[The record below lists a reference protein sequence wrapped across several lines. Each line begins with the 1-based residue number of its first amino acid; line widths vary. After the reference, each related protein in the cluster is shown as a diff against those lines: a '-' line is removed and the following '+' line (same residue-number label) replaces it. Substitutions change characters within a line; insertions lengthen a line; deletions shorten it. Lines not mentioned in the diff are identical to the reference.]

1 MLELPLSEA
10 DARSLRVG
18 ETVYLSG
25 EIITARDRAH
35 ARILERVALGE
46 RLPDHFYGAAVFH
59 CGPIVAGSDGNWLV
73 MAAGPTTSSRMDA
86 VQAPVIEAL
95 GLRAVIGKGGM
106 SADVGKTMES
116 VGCVYLAATGGAAVT
131 LAESVNHV
139 IGVDWADLG
148 MAEAVW
154 RFRVSRFGPLI
165 VAMDAHGN
173 SLYADVERGLK

>member
-10 DARSLRVG
+10 DVRSLKLG

-25 EIITARDRAH
+25 EIVTARDKAH
-35 ARILERVALGE
+35 SRILEKIAVGE
-46 RLPDHFYGAAVFH
+46 RLPDYFYGAAIFH
-59 CGPIVAGSDGNWLV
+59 CGPIIAGSEGDWRV
-73 MAAGPTTSSRMDA
+73 MAAGPTTSARMDA

-106 SADVGKTMES
+106 SADVGKAMET

-131 LAESVNHV
+131 LAEGIDAV
-139 IGVDWADLG
+139 IGVDWPDFG
-148 MAEAVW
+148 MAEAAW

-173 SLYADVERGLK
+173 SLYEEVRKSLR